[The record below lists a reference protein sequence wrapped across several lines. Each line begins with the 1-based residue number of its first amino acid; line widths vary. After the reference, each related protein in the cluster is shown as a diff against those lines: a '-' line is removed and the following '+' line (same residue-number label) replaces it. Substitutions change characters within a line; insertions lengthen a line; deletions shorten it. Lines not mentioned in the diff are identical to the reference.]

1 MTRSLWLFNLLLAL
15 LAIVLLATLADS
27 IFEHEP
33 TPADGR
39 RLSLGTRHAAPAPEA
54 EPPLLRQSPLPDL
67 SEFEIIAQKDVFK
80 NPFAE
85 PVAPRAPVALP
96 PPPLPPLPILVGTII
111 VGEERQAILASNG
124 RSDLFNLGQSVAGGT
139 IVKIEVD
146 RVLIERGGSTAT
158 IQLKAGI
165 QQMPA
170 AEASP
175 QVGAGSPQSTIPVAR
190 PAESAPAAPRAI
202 PLRSGYRG
210 VPRTQGGQP

>member
-1 MTRSLWLFNLLLAL
+1 MTRSLWLFNLLLATVAIAL
-15 LAIVLLATLADS
+15 LVALADA
-27 IFEHEP
+27 IFDREP
-33 TPADGR
+33 TPAAGR
-39 RLSLGTRHAAPAPEA
+39 RPSLGSRKASPVPETEAP
-54 EPPLLRQSPLPDL
+54 LFRQSSVPAL
-67 SEFEIIAQKDVFK
+67 SEFEILVRKDVFK

-85 PVAPRAPVALP
+85 PVAPPAPVALP

-111 VGEERQAILASNG
+111 VGEERQAVLASNN
-124 RSDLFNLGQSVAGGT
+124 RSDLFSLGQPVAGGI

-146 RVLIERGGSTAT
+146 RVLIERGGRTAT

-165 QQMPA
+165 QQLPA

-175 QVGAGSPQSTIPVAR
+175 QVGVGSPQSTIPVAR
-190 PAESAPAAPRAI
+190 PAEAAPVAPRAI